1 MNLTELK
8 RGEKARITSLVGGH
22 GLRRNLENM
31 GVREGKIVEK
41 LTSQPAGG
49 PLVIR
54 IDNITITMGRG
65 MAKKVLVITF

>member
-1 MNLTELK
+1 MNLLELK
-8 RGEKARITSLVGGH
+8 RGEKARIMALEGGH

-31 GVREGKIVEK
+31 GVRRGKIVET
-41 LTSQPAGG
+41 LTTHPAGG

-65 MAKKVLVITF
+65 MAKKILVEKF